1 MSGIGAELP
10 PHLLAKRKR
19 QQEEQAQDE
28 PPIASGAKRSPSP
41 EGADKRRRVIGPAM
55 PPAPLEERPTEPAI
69 AQPQEDESSSDDD
82 DFGPSLPP
90 TGAEAQDDGPSTTRQ
105 EYTSEAQAEPAKPKR
120 DDWMTMP
127 PEQDGLAS
135 RMDPSKLRARG
146 FNTGKGAKAPAEK
159 GGDSSAWH
167 ETPEQKRKRLEDE
180 MMGVSRPTP
189 GVPKAAGP
197 SKKSGDDVEAR
208 ALKERTVRVLKAID
222 WRMRSDTDSFY
233 RTKLEDLR
241 LWNNTKAGNLN
252 TRKTTPA
259 HEHST
264 VKKTWVWV
272 ALAAPRRKNFSSKL
286 AASRPNSLVA
296 ASSSIGHDYEFDKAV
311 IMNIQR
317 YWIVTINMSRSWH
330 TLHED
335 RRVVIHL
342 QLIAARDMVQLF

>member
-19 QQEEQAQDE
+19 QQEEQTQDA

-55 PPAPLEERPTEPAI
+55 PPAPLDERPTESPTT
-69 AQPQEDESSSDDD
+69 QSQEDESSSDDD

-90 TGAEAQDDGPSTTRQ
+90 TGAEAQDDGPSVKPQ

-180 MMGVSRPTP
+180 MMGVSRPSP
-189 GVPKAAGP
+189 GVTKAAP
-197 SKKSGDDVEAR
+197 NKKPGDDAAAK
-208 ALKERTVRVLKAID
+208 ALKERTDKARGPSLMEQYQGRKPEQAEDDPSARAFDREKDMGMGGIGRTQKKELLKQ
-222 WRMRSDTDSFY
+222 
-233 RTKLEDLR
+233 
-241 LWNNTKAGNLN
+241 AG
-252 TRKTTPA
+252 
-259 HEHST
+259 S
-264 VKKTWVWV
+264 
-272 ALAAPRRKNFSSKL
+272 FSSKFSGGSFL
-286 AASRPNSLVA
+286 
-296 ASSSIGHDYEFDKAV
+296 
-311 IMNIQR
+311 
-317 YWIVTINMSRSWH
+317 
-330 TLHED
+330 
-335 RRVVIHL
+335 
-342 QLIAARDMVQLF
+342 

>member
-41 EGADKRRRVIGPAM
+41 EGADKRRRVIGPSM

-90 TGAEAQDDGPSTTRQ
+90 SGAEAQDDGPSTRPQ
-105 EYTSEAQAEPAKPKR
+105 EYTTEAQAEPAKPKR

-180 MMGVSRPTP
+180 MMGVSRPSP
-189 GVPKAAGP
+189 GLPKAAGP
-197 SKKSGDDVEAR
+197 GKKPADEAAAK
-208 ALKERTVRVLKAID
+208 ALKERTVSVLKVLDCRI
-222 WRMRSDTDSFY
+222 RSDTDFLSQEKARGPSLMDQHQGQKPEHAEDDPSARAFDREKDMGMGGIG
-233 RTKLEDLR
+233 RTQKKELL
-241 LWNNTKAGNLN
+241 KQAGG
-252 TRKTTPA
+252 
-259 HEHST
+259 
-264 VKKTWVWV
+264 
-272 ALAAPRRKNFSSKL
+272 FSSKFSGGSFL
-286 AASRPNSLVA
+286 
-296 ASSSIGHDYEFDKAV
+296 
-311 IMNIQR
+311 
-317 YWIVTINMSRSWH
+317 
-330 TLHED
+330 
-335 RRVVIHL
+335 
-342 QLIAARDMVQLF
+342 

>member
-19 QQEEQAQDE
+19 QQEEQTQDA
-28 PPIASGAKRSPSP
+28 PPVASGAKRIPSP

-55 PPAPLEERPTEPAI
+55 PPAPLEERPTEPAT

-90 TGAEAQDDGPSTTRQ
+90 AGGEAQDDGPSTKPQ
-105 EYTSEAQAEPAKPKR
+105 EYTSEAQGEPAKPKR
-120 DDWMTMP
+120 DGWMTMP

-180 MMGVSRPTP
+180 MMGVSRPSP

-197 SKKSGDDVEAR
+197 NKKAGDDAAAK
-208 ALKERTVRVLKAID
+208 ALKERTVSVLKALD
-222 WRMRSDTDSFY
+222 WGKRGDTDSSSQDKARGPSLMEQHQGRKPEHVEDDPSARAFDREKDMGMGGIG
-233 RTKLEDLR
+233 RTQKKELL
-241 LWNNTKAGNLN
+241 KQAG
-252 TRKTTPA
+252 
-259 HEHST
+259 S
-264 VKKTWVWV
+264 
-272 ALAAPRRKNFSSKL
+272 FSSKFSGGSFL
-286 AASRPNSLVA
+286 
-296 ASSSIGHDYEFDKAV
+296 
-311 IMNIQR
+311 
-317 YWIVTINMSRSWH
+317 
-330 TLHED
+330 
-335 RRVVIHL
+335 
-342 QLIAARDMVQLF
+342 